1 MRTILLICAIIAY
14 SECKCQNNNS
24 KSNDYERLKIT
35 VLKCQNVEGM
45 SSTVENTVNSK
56 INAVIT
62 KNNLAGISGSR
73 FILIPNISIESKNI
87 LSSAPVKYI
96 YIIDLFLYIGDGVD
110 GTLFS
115 STSIRLKGVGESDTK
130 AYIDAFNGIDT
141 KSSKLQDFI
150 QEGKNKIIQYYNA
163 KCDILISEAKASA
176 SEANYDLALSQL
188 SSIPDICL
196 DCSNKSNLVIEE
208 VFKQKINTEC
218 KTYIINAKEAW
229 AVSMD
234 NKAAEKAGEFL
245 KKINPNSECY
255 NDAVNLSNQIA
266 EKIKETENREWDL
279 KLKQEQNDIDL
290 KKELIKAARDV
301 GVAYGENQ
309 PKNLTYNYVHWW

>member
-115 STSIRLKGVGESDTK
+115 STSIRLK
-130 AYIDAFNGIDT
+130 
-141 KSSKLQDFI
+141 
-150 QEGKNKIIQYYNA
+150 
-163 KCDILISEAKASA
+163 
-176 SEANYDLALSQL
+176 
-188 SSIPDICL
+188 
-196 DCSNKSNLVIEE
+196 
-208 VFKQKINTEC
+208 
-218 KTYIINAKEAW
+218 
-229 AVSMD
+229 
-234 NKAAEKAGEFL
+234 
-245 KKINPNSECY
+245 
-255 NDAVNLSNQIA
+255 
-266 EKIKETENREWDL
+266 
-279 KLKQEQNDIDL
+279 
-290 KKELIKAARDV
+290 
-301 GVAYGENQ
+301 
-309 PKNLTYNYVHWW
+309 